1 MMIEFKVIHLPMTA
15 TEKFG
20 EALYFFK
27 CMRETVNNVKTFPY
41 NLSAFLSALRSI
53 TFYLKKQFERKDERF
68 SEWDQEKQAEM
79 KDDPLLKMLVNI
91 RNETVHE
98 KPIEMLVRSGPRLP
112 EEGIETTQFEA
123 ILGNDDDGNILVRYK
138 VGRDAPEVQAEPIT
152 QWVFESP
159 EERDVLE
166 ACAYGLGK
174 LQNILEEWQQISQSL

>member
-1 MMIEFKVIHLPMTA
+1 MLIEFKVIHLPMTA

-27 CMRETVNNVKTFPY
+27 CMHETVNNIKTFPY

-53 TFYLKKQFERKDERF
+53 TFHLQKQFKNKDERF
-68 SEWDQEKQAEM
+68 KEWYKRKQEEM
-79 KDDPLLKMLVNI
+79 KNDPLLKMLDNI
-91 RNETVHE
+91 RDEAVHE

-112 EEGIETTQFEA
+112 EEGLETTHFEA
-123 ILGNDDDGNILVRYK
+123 TLGNDDDGNILVRYK
-138 VGRDAPEVQAEPIT
+138 VGKDAPEVQAEPIT

-174 LQNILEEWQQISQSL
+174 LQDILEELQQISQSS